1 MASLNRTAPIES
13 WTVPDSSKAIV
24 VIDVNETKMKNH
36 RNGSLGIFASHP
48 VQYHVPIWR
57 HLSKNDSVN
66 SQVFYFSDH
75 GATERLDPGFGVEFR
90 WDLDLLGGY
99 QNEFLSKKPLST
111 VLKARVPNLPELVH
125 SKAIDCVLLHG
136 YTQRFSR
143 QILAN
148 KRRLGYGVILR
159 GEFCDTK
166 NHKLGLKQLVKEI
179 YLKWFYSQVD
189 AFCFIGKNSREH
201 LLRRGIS
208 NDRLFFSPY
217 SVDSDFFESESKL
230 ASREERRR
238 NLGIRDG
245 QMVVL
250 FSGKMIDRK
259 QPKMLVE
266 LSKRFADD
274 ERFVLIML
282 GDGPLLNDIKSE
294 LKAIIDAGRAI
305 LPGFVNQTQ
314 LGDYFGASDLFLF
327 PSQYET
333 WGLVVNEAMHFG
345 LPCFVSDQVGCAL
358 DLIEKDETGNYFD
371 FSDVQAIYNL
381 VLKGLNNRLDIERM
395 GRNAKIRIAGY
406 SSENSAKG
414 ISQALEYIRG
424 I

>member
-1 MASLNRTAPIES
+1 
-13 WTVPDSSKAIV
+13 
-24 VIDVNETKMKNH
+24 MKNH
-36 RNGSLGIFASHP
+36 KNVSLGIFASHP

-66 SQVFYFSDH
+66 SRVFYFSDH
-75 GATERLDPGFGVEFR
+75 GATEQLDPGFGVEFR

-99 QNEFLSKKPLST
+99 QNEFLSKQPLST
-111 VLKARVPNLPELVH
+111 ILKARVPDLRKLVH
-125 SKAIDCVLLHG
+125 SKDIGCVLLHG

-159 GEFCDTK
+159 GEFCDTH
-166 NHKLGLKQLVKEI
+166 NNRLGLKRFAREI

-189 AFCFIGKNSREH
+189 AFCFIGRNSREH

-217 SVDSDFFESESKL
+217 SVDSDFFESESRSK
-230 ASREERRR
+230 SRESRRQ
-238 NLGIRDG
+238 NLGIQEG
-245 QMVVL
+245 QLVAL
-250 FSGKMIDRK
+250 FSGKMIERK

-266 LSKRFADD
+266 LAKRFAED

-282 GDGPLLNDIKSE
+282 GDGPLFNDIKSE
-294 LKAIIDAGRAI
+294 LKEHIDVGRAI
-305 LPGFVNQTQ
+305 LPGFVNQSQ

-345 LPCFVSDQVGCAL
+345 LPCFVSDQVGCGP
-358 DLIEKDETGNYFD
+358 DLIVQGETGNYFD
-371 FSDVQAIYNL
+371 CCDVQAIYNL
-381 VLKGLNNRLDIERM
+381 VLKGLNSRQDIARM
-395 GRNAKIRIAGY
+395 GRNAKIRIAEY

-414 ISQALEYIRG
+414 ISQALEYVRG
-424 I
+424 FRTK